1 MPECPLTATETA
13 EARIQAQVAENVRL
27 KNMLESLT
35 PGGSEFHNDPERC
48 TEYALERRDS
58 LREIA
63 KSAVKEKLRL
73 EKELTALQ
81 NVPLGDRGR
90 AALVQDIVRFLE
102 CRHEDA
108 AAEVRRVFG

>member
-1 MPECPLTATETA
+1 MSPATETA
-13 EARIQAQVAENVRL
+13 EARIQALEAENVRL

-35 PGGSEFHNDPERC
+35 PGGSEFYNDPKRC

-81 NVPLGDRGR
+81 NVPLGDRAR
-90 AALVQDIVRFLE
+90 KALLFDV
-102 CRHEDA
+102 CRVLTMRGHEDA
-108 AAEVRRVFG
+108 AEVLKEVYAVP